1 MGGYGPGAKDNK
13 KKAPPTTVISTFD
26 IDQSMIIYQHN

>member
-1 MGGYGPGAKDNK
+1 MGGHSPAAKDNK
-13 KKAPPTTVISTFD
+13 KGPPSTTVISTFD